1 MRKHLIALVAVIALV
16 TLGGSAQALAQT
28 ANRPSARRVFGFQ
41 DSKTGTFHP
50 LGNSA
55 DITDAAAATTTYTG
69 TVEATGTITL
79 KTARP
84 SGDKI
89 VCTVTADASSENE
102 TAGTVFDYD
111 ESASSIATVSGS
123 TATCKVNIPFSWV
136 LFTPSTTVINGL
148 QGGLEVIMFSPT
160 ATVTTELAAD
170 FVREHTQPITINA
183 GKPADGVL
191 TVAVAVTL

>member
-1 MRKHLIALVAVIALV
+1 MRKHSIALLAVIALA
-16 TLGGSAQALAQT
+16 TLVSVQAIAQT
-28 ANRPSARRVFGFQ
+28 ANRPGPIRVFGFQ

-50 LGNSA
+50 LGNA
-55 DITDAAAATTTYTG
+55 PDITDVTAATTTYAG
-69 TVEATGTITL
+69 TIEATVTVTL
-79 KTARP
+79 KTALP
-84 SGDKI
+84 SGDK
-89 VCTVTADASSENE
+89 VACTVTADASSENE
-102 TAGTVFDYD
+102 TAGSVLDYN

-136 LFTPSTTVINGL
+136 LFTPSATVINGL
-148 QGGLEVIMFSPT
+148 LGGLEVIMFSPT

-191 TVAVAVTL
+191 AVAVAVTL

>member
-1 MRKHLIALVAVIALV
+1 MPKHFNALVAVIALAL
-16 TLGGSAQALAQT
+16 LGGSVLASAQT
-28 ANRPSARRVFGFQ
+28 ANPLSPRRVFGFQ
-41 DSKTGTFHP
+41 DSKTGVFHP

-55 DITDAAAATTTYTG
+55 DITDAAAATTTYAG
-69 TVEATGTITL
+69 TIEATVTITL
-79 KTARP
+79 KTALP
-84 SGDKI
+84 TGDK
-89 VCTVTADASSENE
+89 VACTVTADASSENE
-102 TAGTVFDYD
+102 TAGTIFDYD

-148 QGGLEVIMFSPT
+148 QSGLEVIMFSPT

>member
-1 MRKHLIALVAVIALV
+1 
-16 TLGGSAQALAQT
+16 
-28 ANRPSARRVFGFQ
+28 
-41 DSKTGTFHP
+41 
-50 LGNSA
+50 
-55 DITDAAAATTTYTG
+55 
-69 TVEATGTITL
+69 
-79 KTARP
+79 
-84 SGDKI
+84 
-89 VCTVTADASSENE
+89 
-102 TAGTVFDYD
+102 
-111 ESASSIATVSGS
+111 
-123 TATCKVNIPFSWV
+123 VNIPFSWV

>member
-41 DSKTGTFHP
+41 DSKTGAFHP

-69 TVEATGTITL
+69 TVEATVTITL
-79 KTARP
+79 KTALP

-123 TATCKVNIPFSWV
+123 TATCKVNIPFPGCYSR
-136 LFTPSTTVINGL
+136 LRPPSSTG
-148 QGGLEVIMFSPT
+148 SK
-160 ATVTTELAAD
+160 AAW
-170 FVREHTQPITINA
+170 R
-183 GKPADGVL
+183 
-191 TVAVAVTL
+191 